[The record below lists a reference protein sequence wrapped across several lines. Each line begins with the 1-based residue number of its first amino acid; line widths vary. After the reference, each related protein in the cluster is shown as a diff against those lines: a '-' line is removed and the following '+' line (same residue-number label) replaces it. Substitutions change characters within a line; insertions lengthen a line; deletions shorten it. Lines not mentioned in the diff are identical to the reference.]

1 MGSSH
6 VYFVFF
12 FKQEITTME
21 KPNFLKLLPAILG
34 FAALALPAVSVEK
47 GSFSFWLFG
56 AVWTGEGLET
66 NTLFQGELFEKHE
79 EIALIIVTGILFAAG
94 AALSLLSTL
103 NVLKLQKL
111 GWLPGVVMLAGV
123 PFYFIGLAS
132 TELLLVAPLVLNIAC
147 GAVGGV
153 WALVDGIKATR
164 PA

>member
-1 MGSSH
+1 
-6 VYFVFF
+6 
-12 FKQEITTME
+12 ME

-47 GSFSFWLFG
+47 DSLGFWFFG
-56 AVWTGEGLET
+56 AIWEGEGFDT
-66 NTLFQGELFEKHE
+66 ITLFQGELFGAHP
-79 EIALIIVTGILFAAG
+79 EIGLIIVTGVMFAAG

-123 PFYFIGLAS
+123 PLYFIGFAG
-132 TELLLVAPLVLNIAC
+132 TELLLAAPLVLNVAC